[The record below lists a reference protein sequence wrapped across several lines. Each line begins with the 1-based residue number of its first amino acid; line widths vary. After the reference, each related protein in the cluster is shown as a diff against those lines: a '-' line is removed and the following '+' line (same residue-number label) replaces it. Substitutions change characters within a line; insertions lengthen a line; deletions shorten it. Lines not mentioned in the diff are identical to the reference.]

1 MNSSNRNLIEFFKR
15 QNTHPIDVPF
25 IYSIINDAFGI
36 HRSFLK
42 KKRKAAN
49 LRNTHDQ
56 GSFYN

>member
-1 MNSSNRNLIEFFKR
+1 MNSSNRNLIEFFSR
-15 QNTHPIDVPF
+15 QDTLPIDVPV

-36 HRSFLK
+36 HLSLL

-56 GSFYN
+56 GSFHN